1 MLHKAFNFFIRPPY
15 MGQHKLIR
23 TDTMTASPAES
34 TNARGQQHK
43 PVEIR
48 LNREDNKLEVD
59 FASGEKISLTAELL
73 RVESPSAEIQGHSPD
88 EKKIIGGR
96 KNVAIM
102 ELKPVGNYAIEI
114 KFDDLHDSGIYTWDY
129 LFEMGRDQDA
139 VWAEYLKN
147 LEASGLK
154 REP

>member
-1 MLHKAFNFFIRPPY
+1 
-15 MGQHKLIR
+15 
-23 TDTMTASPAES
+23 MTASSAKN
-34 TNARGQQHK
+34 TKLKGQQHK

-48 LNREDNKLEVD
+48 LNREENKLEVD
-59 FASGEKISLTAELL
+59 FKNGEKFSLPAELL
-73 RVESPSAEIQGHSPD
+73 RVESPSAEVQGHSPN

-96 KNVAIM
+96 KKVAIM
-102 ELKPVGNYAIEI
+102 ELKPVGNYAINI

-139 VWAEYLKN
+139 IWAEYLKN
-147 LEASGLK
+147 LESSGLK